1 MRQMRSAVSVCAVS
15 ATLLLGGG
23 GLLGSTAVAMAD
35 TGSGGSSSETGTGG
49 ETSSGPS
56 ASPTSPA
63 GPSGPSTTTKN
74 LRPGAVIAGIQDRVR
89 TTIRDFTG
97 SFGGAGTTHQSPK
110 VTIFPPPRSQQ
121 TADGATGSGASSS
134 TSSSATSSPAAGA
147 TSTPSSTDQQ
157 STTAPDATTDPAAG
171 GTPSTELSTTP
182 STAPSTTPTTSS
194 APKPASPF
202 SFKPPPVNQLA
213 SSVSGSLTSAAGS
226 VRDAVDALP
235 ALLAT
240 LPTSTNPVG
249 DVLATVQS
257 VLTSVGES
265 VTTITEIPGD
275 LSSLLGFPA
284 TSTAPAVVGGS
295 AETPRVTTPAAT
307 PMDLLPVLLAPAPA
321 APAVATPAAP
331 VAAPP
336 PFAGT
341 ASVGLSQELSST
353 EPLALHGVSS
363 TGSMASVLR
372 RAVSKMLVPVSIAAL
387 AALALPG
394 VGGLLVVSGL
404 GVRIGYRQAKAN
416 FVMQASGIARFAGP
430 GPLGV
435 VRSGSFIALS
445 KRAGRP
451 QASRIPEASPDRQT
465 VVPLSAVAFDQAA

>member
-1 MRQMRSAVSVCAVS
+1 MRRMRSAMSVCAVS
-15 ATLLLGGG
+15 ATLFLGGG
-23 GLLGSTAVAMAD
+23 GFLGSTAVAVAD
-35 TGSGGSSSETGTGG
+35 TGTDGGGSSSQTGTGG
-49 ETSSGPS
+49 ETSAG
-56 ASPTSPA
+56 SPTSPT
-63 GPSGPSTTTKN
+63 SPSTTTKN

-97 SFGGAGTTHQSPK
+97 AFGGAGTTHQTPK

-121 TADGATGSGASSS
+121 TAASDTGDTTGTGQNSSS
-134 TSSSATSSPAAGA
+134 TDEKG
-147 TSTPSSTDQQ
+147 
-157 STTAPDATTDPAAG
+157 TTAPDPTTDPTAG
-171 GTPSTELSTTP
+171 GAPSTEPSTTP
-182 STAPSTTPTTSS
+182 STTTST
-194 APKPASPF
+194 APKPKPASPF

-213 SSVSGSLTSAAGS
+213 SSVSGSFNAAANSA
-226 VRDAVDALP
+226 RDAIDALP

-275 LSSLLGFPA
+275 LSTLLGFPA
-284 TSTAPAVVGGS
+284 TSTPPVAAVGGS
-295 AETPRVTTPAAT
+295 ADVLRATGPAAT

-321 APAVATPAAP
+321 APAVVTPAAP

-336 PFAGT
+336 AFAGT
-341 ASVGLSQELSST
+341 ASVGLSQELSRT

-363 TGSMASVLR
+363 TGSTASVLE

-394 VGGLLVVSGL
+394 LGGLLVVSGV

-445 KRAGRP
+445 KRAGAVSERAARR
-451 QASRIPEASPDRQT
+451 QASHGRQAAA
-465 VVPLSAVAFDQAA
+465 VPLSAVAFDQAA

>member
-35 TGSGGSSSETGTGG
+35 TGSGGSSSTGTGG
-49 ETSSGPS
+49 DTSSGPA
-56 ASPTSPA
+56 ASPS
-63 GPSGPSTTTKN
+63 PSGSPGSSTTTKN

-97 SFGGAGTTHQSPK
+97 SFGGAGTTHQTLK

-121 TADGATGSGASSS
+121 PADGATGSGATSSTTSTSSPSSS
-134 TSSSATSSPAAGA
+134 TSATSP
-147 TSTPSSTDQQ
+147 STSSTDQQ
-157 STTAPDATTDPAAG
+157 GTTGPDASTDPAAG
-171 GTPSTELSTTP
+171 GTPSSELSPIP
-182 STAPSTTPTTSS
+182 STAPSTSPSTPS

-295 AETPRVTTPAAT
+295 AETPRVSTPAAT

-321 APAVATPAAP
+321 APADVSPTAP

-341 ASVGLSQELSST
+341 TSVGLSQELSST

-445 KRAGRP
+445 KRSGRP
-451 QASRIPEASPDRQT
+451 QAARIPEASPGRQT
-465 VVPLSAVAFDQAA
+465 VVPLSVVAFDQAA

>member
-1 MRQMRSAVSVCAVS
+1 MRSAMSVCAVS
-15 ATLLLGGG
+15 ATLFLGGG
-23 GLLGSTAVAMAD
+23 GILGSAAVAMAD
-35 TGSGGSSSETGTGG
+35 TGSDSGGSSSQTGTGG
-49 ETSSGPS
+49 DTSTGSS
-56 ASPTSPA
+56 ASSTSP
-63 GPSGPSTTTKN
+63 SNTTTKN

-97 SFGGAGTTHQSPK
+97 SFGGSGTTHQTPK

-121 TADGATGSGASSS
+121 TATDGAAGSGQTSSS
-134 TSSSATSSPAAGA
+134 TDPK
-147 TSTPSSTDQQ
+147 
-157 STTAPDATTDPAAG
+157 STTAGGAPSTDPST
-171 GTPSTELSTTP
+171 TPSTGP
-182 STAPSTTPTTSS
+182 STAPSTPPTTAPS
-194 APKPASPF
+194 APPKPKPASPF

-213 SSVSGSLTSAAGS
+213 SSVSGSINAATNSARNAI
-226 VRDAVDALP
+226 DALP
-235 ALLAT
+235 TLLST

-275 LSSLLGFPA
+275 LSTLLGFPA
-284 TSTAPAVVGGS
+284 TSTPPAATVGGS
-295 AETPRVTTPAAT
+295 TDVLRVTAPAAT
-307 PMDLLPVLLAPAPA
+307 PMDLLPVLLAPVPA
-321 APAVATPAAP
+321 TPAVVTPAAP

-336 PFAGT
+336 AFAGT
-341 ASVGLSQELSST
+341 ASVGLSQELAST

-363 TGSMASVLR
+363 TGSAASVLE

-394 VGGLLVVSGL
+394 LGGLLVVSGV

-435 VRSGSFIALS
+435 VRSGSFIAVS
-445 KRAGRP
+445 RRAGAVSNRAERR
-451 QASRIPEASPDRQT
+451 QAAAA
-465 VVPLSAVAFDQAA
+465 PLSVVAFDQAA